1 MKSLIVAVA
10 LLALVAGPTRAQP
23 SSAEDRAHIAA
34 IENGLLPAVVI
45 KGRPFP
51 AATLDGRM
59 RATKTPGVSIAFFE
73 DGRIRWTRTYGL
85 ADVASGRPVTAE
97 TLFQAASISKPV
109 AATAAL
115 RLMQDGRLSLDDDVN
130 MQLKDWRLPDS
141 AFTADRKVTLR
152 GLLSHTA
159 GLTVSGFPGY
169 PPGGALPEVVQILNG
184 QAPANTRAVISNAV
198 PGARWSYSGGGY
210 TVVQQMM
217 TEATGKPFPDVM
229 RDLVLKP
236 AGMSRSTF
244 AQPLPESLGGQ
255 AATGY
260 LANGQPLPG
269 LRYAHPELAAAGL
282 WTTPSDLARFAIAL
296 QNAHAG
302 SSRKILNQA
311 TARTMLTRQMSNY
324 GLGPNLGPAEGPAMF
339 QHGGSNQGFRSELRA
354 FTSGSRQGVVI
365 MANGDGADVLI
376 GEIRRAVAQAYGWKG
391 SGPEERTVVQVEPT
405 VLSTYLGLYEVPGLT
420 TLNVT
425 AADGRLYVAASALG
439 PDSRELLAASPA
451 KFFVL
456 ENGVT
461 IEFVK
466 DAQGVATTA
475 KIGGPFGAYEATRKP

>member
-1 MKSLIVAVA
+1 MKSFVVAVA
-10 LLALVAGPTRAQP
+10 LLAFGACPTMAQP
-23 SSAEDRAHIAA
+23 GSAQDHARIAA

-45 KGRPFP
+45 KGRPLP
-51 AATLDGRM
+51 VGTLDARM
-59 RATKTPGVSIAFFE
+59 QATKTPGVSIAFFE
-73 DGRIRWTRTYGL
+73 DGHIRWTRTYGL

-115 RLMQDGRLSLDDDVN
+115 RLVQEGRLNLDNDIN
-130 MQLKDWRLPDS
+130 TQLKDWKLPDS

-169 PPGGALPEVVQILNG
+169 RPGDALPGVVQILNG
-184 QAPANTRAVISNAV
+184 QAPANTPAVVSNAM

-217 TEATGKPFPDVM
+217 TEATGKPFPDLM
-229 RDLVLKP
+229 RDLVFKP

-244 AQPLPESLGGQ
+244 AQPLPESRGGE

-302 SSRKILNQA
+302 SSSKMLNQA
-311 TARTMLTRQMSNY
+311 TVRTMLTRQLGNY
-324 GLGPNLGPAEGPAMF
+324 GLGPNLGPSEGPAMF

-354 FTSGSRQGVVI
+354 FTGGSRQGVVI

-376 GEIRRAVAQAYGWKG
+376 GEIRRAVAQVYGWKG
-391 SGPEERTVVQVEPT
+391 SGPEERSIVQVEPA
-405 VLSTYLGLYEVPGLT
+405 VLSSYLGLYEVPGLT

-425 AADGRLYVAASALG
+425 AASGRLYVVASALG

-466 DAQGVATTA
+466 DSQGRVTTA
-475 KIGGPFGAYEATRKP
+475 RIGGPFGTYEAARKP